1 MVALSRPAHPI
12 PPPAQAETPV
22 VSIIVPTYNEARDIG
37 RTLEALV
44 ALRYP
49 AKEILIVDDSTDET
63 PRIVERFASRGVILC
78 RGPRRGRCEA
88 RNAGIRLARGEIV
101 VILNADVFP
110 EPDFLERIVAH
121 YRSGADY
128 VLVESRVANTGA
140 LIPRYLEAWHRLAYT
155 GRDWIEWTEGWS
167 CRRAAAI
174 EIGLFPETP
183 IPLCAGEDGY
193 FGLRLAGRYRKV
205 IDRSIVVP
213 HMAPDTVAEFWSQQ
227 TGRGRATPRYRLF
240 IDRRPRLVTA
250 LAAAVKTARTALTFI
265 LLVPPAL
272 TSLRLCRHS
281 ARGLRDFLPFIG
293 VLLLHRTA
301 EIGGEWAGVADIV
314 RYRPRG
320 RPEQPVSA
328 G

>member
-1 MVALSRPAHPI
+1 MVATSRPAPTT
-12 PPPAQAETPV
+12 PSPAQQETPV
-22 VSIIVPTYNEARDIG
+22 VSIVVPTYNEARDIR

-44 ALRYP
+44 ALRYL
-49 AKEILIVDDSTDET
+49 AKEILVVDDSTDET
-63 PRIVERFASRGVILC
+63 PRIVERFASRGVQLC

-88 RNAGIRLARGEIV
+88 RNAGIRLAHGDIV

-110 EPDFLERIVAH
+110 EPDFLDRIVAH
-121 YRSGADY
+121 YRGGADY
-128 VLVESRVANTGA
+128 VLVESRVANTDA

-155 GRDWIEWTEGWS
+155 GQDWIEWTEGWS

-174 EIGLFPETP
+174 DIGLFPETP
-183 IPLCAGEDGY
+183 LPLCAGEDGY
-193 FGLRLAGRYRKV
+193 LGLRLAKRYRKV

-213 HMAPDTVAEFWSQQ
+213 HMAPDTIAEFWSQQ

-240 IDRRPRLVTA
+240 IDGRPRLASA
-250 LAAAVKTARTALTFI
+250 LGAAAKTCREVLTFG

-281 ARGLRDFLPFIG
+281 TRGLRDFVPFFG
-293 VLLLHRTA
+293 VLLLHRA
-301 EIGGEWAGVADIV
+301 AQIGGEWAGVLDIV
-314 RYRPRG
+314 RYRAQNRPR
-320 RPEQPVSA
+320 RPLSA